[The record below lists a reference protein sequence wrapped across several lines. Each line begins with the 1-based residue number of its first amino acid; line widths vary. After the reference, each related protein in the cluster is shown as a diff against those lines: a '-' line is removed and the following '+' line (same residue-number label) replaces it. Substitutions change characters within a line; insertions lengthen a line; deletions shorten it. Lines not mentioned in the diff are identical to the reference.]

1 MFAKYDKVYWYF
13 MINRVI
19 KKYYGF
25 IQRKLREL
33 YFIIDLSG
41 KEWIMYADEIRKA
54 HG

>member
-1 MFAKYDKVYWYF
+1 MFERNDKVYWYWF
-13 MINRVI
+13 INGVV

-33 YFIIDLSG
+33 YFIIDLQG